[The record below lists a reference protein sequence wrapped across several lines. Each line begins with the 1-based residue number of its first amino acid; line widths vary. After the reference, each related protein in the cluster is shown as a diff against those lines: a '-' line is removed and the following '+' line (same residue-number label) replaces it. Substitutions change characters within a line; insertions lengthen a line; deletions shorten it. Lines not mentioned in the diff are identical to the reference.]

1 MQISTSNLC
10 FVPLDLRSPWVNC
23 CVDGVLC
30 GHIVLKRLMLQRP
43 GKQLHELMRLFLV
56 YQPALQTTRWRYNG
70 DTKWRQ
76 RGCHQ
81 IFKVDK
87 FSFTILSRIFSWVQ
101 KLSRR
106 SRHCLAKRNRWPR
119 EHFHQLLAI
128 LTPICWASWSGAA
141 ASDQNFPEG
150 QAIAQQLWWTGGA
163 LEDLVA
169 QMTGSTCCTW
179 REVTPMLPL
188 SDNQRPI
195 RLDKIHNLKLTARE
209 LGES

>member
-30 GHIVLKRLMLQRP
+30 GHIVLKRLMLQRH

-106 SRHCLAKRNRWPR
+106 SRHCLAKRNRWHDKNTFTNCWR
-119 EHFHQLLAI
+119 SWLRFVEHL
-128 LTPICWASWSGAA
+128 
-141 ASDQNFPEG
+141 
-150 QAIAQQLWWTGGA
+150 
-163 LEDLVA
+163 DLVQLQVIRTFQKVKPLLSSCGGLVVHLRIWSHRWRA
-169 QMTGSTCCTW
+169 APVALGGRSHRCC
-179 REVTPMLPL
+179 
-188 SDNQRPI
+188 
-195 RLDKIHNLKLTARE
+195 H
-209 LGES
+209 